1 MLRDFFS
8 GRFHVRVFDS
18 GTYLLSAVVVD
29 SFFVI
34 DLPSFSRLQV
44 SFWKGRETT
53 FFECCGCVRLR
64 SEITSL
70 FLSNFHLG
78 LSESPTQTWN
88 FLVALD
94 KSSMTLIFSLFHFQ
108 ACAPRYVYHQHN
120 PSKYERIEPV
130 GTCFIAKDN
139 FREIQ
144 EYSPCRTG

>member
-53 FFECCGCVRLR
+53 FFESCDRVRLR
-64 SEITSL
+64 SEISSFYIEFPSWTL
-70 FLSNFHLG
+70 QIADTKVELS
-78 LSESPTQTWN
+78 
-88 FLVALD
+88 
-94 KSSMTLIFSLFHFQ
+94 
-108 ACAPRYVYHQHN
+108 R
-120 PSKYERIEPV
+120 
-130 GTCFIAKDN
+130 GT
-139 FREIQ
+139 
-144 EYSPCRTG
+144 